1 MKLTSLL
8 AALALLLV
16 LGSWGGAAP
25 AGAQIPRP
33 DGLAQRVER
42 LGAELETATS
52 LLKKTR
58 ATVRRQANRLAR
70 LERRLGDGAGGGPGA
85 LGMASPDG
93 RFALALTNE
102 GLRLRGPG
110 ASVVVGAASLTLS
123 GGGGTT
129 LQLTPGRTA
138 LIAPQLF
145 LGAGSSCP
153 PVARVG
159 DGVQVQG
166 AGELLRGSITG
177 SSTGVFAC

>member
-8 AALALLLV
+8 TALALVLT
-16 LGSWGGAAP
+16 LGSWGPAQ
-25 AGAQIPRP
+25 AGAQIPGAG
-33 DGLAQRVER
+33 GLAQRVER
-42 LGAELETATS
+42 LGAELTAAQS

-58 ATVRRQANRLAR
+58 TTLRRQATRLSR
-70 LERRLGDGAGGGPGA
+70 LERRLGGDDGPGA
-85 LGMASPDG
+85 LGIASPDG
-93 RFALALTNE
+93 RFALAATND

-110 ASVVVGAASLTLS
+110 ASVVVGATSLTLS
-123 GGGGTT
+123 GGSGTT
-129 LQLTPGRTA
+129 LQLTPARTA